1 MTDITPKTTRAKI
14 TTDIQCRTA
23 APEAKLYRQFV
34 GGGLYLEV
42 APSGSKIWRMKYKYL
57 GKEKRLTIG
66 RYGNDPKTDVSL
78 KAAKQARDEA
88 KLLLAQGIDPS
99 AQKKAKKE
107 ENTAIDENTFKAI
120 ALEFFQVRMLDK
132 SATHQERTKRC
143 LEMYLFPRLAHRP
156 IKEIT
161 TPELLD
167 VLRDVEKKGILVTV
181 QKTRQAANQVF
192 KYAITIGKCDR
203 NPTTDIAGALLTP
216 KRGHFAAITEP
227 DELGKLMTA
236 IEGRSGSYIVTQAM
250 KCQALWLCRP
260 GELRQLEWSQVNW
273 DEERIEIV
281 SSKTNQE
288 HIIPLARQ
296 SLEILQQLH
305 NVTSSSRYVFPSAR
319 GDSRPMSENA
329 IRQALRDLGYTNEQM
344 TAHGFRATARTLLDE
359 VLNYRI
365 EWIEQQ
371 LAHEVRDANG
381 RSYNRTKH
389 LKQRREMMQHWADYL
404 DQLRTQADA
413 PNILT
418 FKRTKKA

>member
-99 AQKKAKKE
+99 AQKKALKE
-107 ENTAIDENTFKAI
+107 ENTSVDENTFKAI

-132 SATHQERTKRC
+132 SETHQERTKRC

-161 TPELLD
+161 PPELLD
-167 VLRDVEKKGILVTV
+167 VLREMEKKGILVTV

-203 NPTTDIAGALLTP
+203 NPAADLAGALLTP
-216 KRGHFAAITEP
+216 NRGHFAAITDP
-227 DELGKLMTA
+227 KELGKLMAA
-236 IEGRSGSYIVTQAM
+236 IENRSGSFVVTQAM

-260 GELRQLEWSQVNW
+260 GELRKMEWRHVNW
-273 DEERIEIV
+273 DEKRIEFI
-281 SSKTNQE
+281 SSKTKQE

-296 SLEILQQLH
+296 SIEILQQLR
-305 NVTSSSRYVFPSAR
+305 NVSNSSRYIFPSAR
-319 GDSRPMSENA
+319 GGSRSMCENA
-329 IRQALRDLGYTNEQM
+329 VNQGIRDLGYTNEQM
-344 TAHGFRATARTLLDE
+344 TAHGFRATARTILDE

-365 EWIEQQ
+365 EWVEQQ

-389 LKQRREMMQHWADYL
+389 LKQRHEMMQHWADYL
-404 DQLRTQADA
+404 DQLRTQAEA
-413 PNILT
+413 PNVIT
-418 FKRTKKA
+418 ANFNRRA